1 MKLKIK
7 KSERHTE
14 VVCSCCWAPD
24 NKLYSLSNKTILTWD
39 YNGEYIYQFMELDT
53 PCTSIEWGPSSQT
66 SDNIALGTSDGVL
79 KIITKTGK
87 IEWNQNYVETCI
99 LFTVNGYDS
108 LYRHQRQRRRKS

>member
-39 YNGEYIYQFMELDT
+39 YNGEYIDQFMELDT
-53 PCTSIEWGPSSQT
+53 PCTSIEWGPSSHT
-66 SDNIALGTSDGVL
+66 SDNIALGTSDGTL

-87 IEWNQNYVETCI
+87 VDKIVEGAHYYYYLNPFLKM
-99 LFTVNGYDS
+99 LFLFEY
-108 LYRHQRQRRRKS
+108 